1 MVVEGN
7 HWALHF
13 GESGEGKAPD
23 SLSSDKTGSY
33 RNKYEIPLT
42 MEDPWEL
49 LQKTGISPGFTV
61 CHWALCI
68 PSLGLSLL
76 ICNVERR
83 DLIQPKFF
91 KNKKLRVGHII
102 FFNNQFLKVKKGD
115 YKHLGMTHISW
126 KPILLPIFLL
136 PIVFHNVTVL

>member
-13 GESGEGKAPD
+13 GESGKGKAPD
-23 SLSSDKTGSY
+23 NLSSDKTGSY

-61 CHWALCI
+61 
-68 PSLGLSLL
+68 SLGTLHTL
-76 ICNVERR
+76 CG
-83 DLIQPKFF
+83 P
-91 KNKKLRVGHII
+91 
-102 FFNNQFLKVKKGD
+102 QFT
-115 YKHLGMTHISW
+115 HL
-126 KPILLPIFLL
+126 
-136 PIVFHNVTVL
+136 